1 MGFVDIDSLCWE
13 LKNVMQNNFNGD
25 VTKENFE
32 KKFKLAKKTLIEDL
46 TDSIN
51 QNKITMR
58 EEFSL
63 VRG

>member
-1 MGFVDIDSLCWE
+1 MGFVDIDSMCWE

-32 KKFKLAKKTLIEDL
+32 EKFKLAKKTLIEDL

-58 EEFSL
+58 EEFNL
-63 VRG
+63 V